1 MTSTTQSYITAVQQ
15 HHQTVRSDSVT
26 THTVS
31 TGPVRYVNHRCV
43 SGSLVGLLIA
53 GLVIPGPSAAGTHD
67 SGGAIG
73 GVSAPAQEIIS
84 EDVRYEQD
92 SRPHRGIEYA
102 TGKARHANTDQ
113 FGSRGTNG
121 VRIRGIPD
129 AACGAAAG
137 WTAPATHGR
146 PDMSVSNQSIRF
158 DGDEVIKAL
167 KFFLDPDEVT
177 EIRILNA
184 VTDDRRQPHTISG
197 YFDGEH
203 FAIVPAELMKL
214 KSASGL
220 YFIPSAVP
228 KELLARSANR
238 LKSADKGGTTTDA
251 DMRHRYWLLVDLDPV
266 RPAGISSTDEEH
278 QAAEELARTMRD
290 ALRAEG
296 WPDPVL
302 ADSGNGFHLVYGL
315 CLDAKDSGLVERV
328 LKALARRFST
338 DQVKVDTTTHNP
350 ARIWKLYGTWSAKG
364 DSTPERPHRMSRMV
378 EAPTCKEYVPEEA
391 LDALVAKWLPANPN
405 ADVPRGTR
413 RDAAFDL
420 DAWISEHDL
429 VNRFG
434 LGDWEVWR
442 TSDGVEAKRRIFK
455 TCPWD
460 PAHTNGSAV
469 LLRLPDGAIAAM
481 CQHAGCVDRD
491 WHSLRDVVEPG
502 WRENR
507 QAEGEA
513 AARPRAADVLIGL
526 ALGQNIELFHSPG
539 ADGDAYASIPMN
551 DHVENYPIA
560 GKRFKRWLGRLY
572 YKETGSSPTTQ
583 AVDDALGVLQGR
595 ALYDGAEHVV
605 AVRIADHDGK
615 IVIDLGD
622 PTWQAVVVGPDGWKV
637 VRSPV
642 KFIRP
647 RGLLAMPEPRH
658 GGSVNEWR
666 DLVNVPGDDD
676 WALLVTCVVAMFRPG
691 RPFPI
696 MCINGEQGSAK
707 SSLCRQIRALV
718 DPNTAPLR
726 AEPREVRDV
735 VIAGKN
741 AWLQAFDN
749 LSHLPAWLSDAFCR
763 MSTGGGFAT
772 RQLYEDDAEIVF
784 DVMRPVLLNGIDEV
798 STRSDLLD
806 RMVTISLPT
815 IAEDHRRLEA
825 EVNAEF
831 ERLRPRILGAL
842 LDGLSGAL
850 RNLPTVKV
858 DRLPRMADFA
868 LLGAAAEPALGLPAG
883 SFLAAYRANRQGV
896 HDVALDASP
905 IVPALLCLME
915 GQGSWSGVSRQ
926 LLQHLESD
934 ENSDE
939 RQRRS
944 RSWPQNARQLTS
956 MLKRIVPNLRA
967 KGLSVSF
974 GRHGHEG
981 VPITIEWTDGS
992 QHAPRVVAQQPT
1004 ACSTTA
1010 SASLMVAP
1018 MPAVEAS
1025 AGTHLSVQELLA
1037 RLRGSYAPEAAAATA
1052 TPGSVA

>member
-1 MTSTTQSYITAVQQ
+1 
-15 HHQTVRSDSVT
+15 
-26 THTVS
+26 
-31 TGPVRYVNHRCV
+31 
-43 SGSLVGLLIA
+43 
-53 GLVIPGPSAAGTHD
+53 
-67 SGGAIG
+67 
-73 GVSAPAQEIIS
+73 
-84 EDVRYEQD
+84 
-92 SRPHRGIEYA
+92 
-102 TGKARHANTDQ
+102 
-113 FGSRGTNG
+113 
-121 VRIRGIPD
+121 
-129 AACGAAAG
+129 
-137 WTAPATHGR
+137 
-146 PDMSVSNQSIRF
+146 MSVSLQSIRF
-158 DGDEVIKAL
+158 DGDEIIRTL

-203 FAIVPAELMKL
+203 FAIVPAELLML

-315 CLDAKDSGLVERV
+315 YLDAKDNGLVERV

-364 DSTPERPHRMSRMV
+364 DSTAARPHRMSRMV

-405 ADVPRGTR
+405 ADIPRGTR
-413 RDAAFDL
+413 RDAGFDL

-434 LGDWEVWR
+434 LGDWEAWR
-442 TSDGVEAKRRIFK
+442 TSDGAEAKRRIFK

-469 LLRLPDGAIAAM
+469 LLRFSDGAVAAM
-481 CQHAGCVDRD
+481 CQHAGCTGKD
-491 WHSLRDVVEPG
+491 WHALRDVAEPG
-502 WRENR
+502 WRERR
-507 QAEGEA
+507 QAQGEA
-513 AARPRAADVLIGL
+513 VRPRPADVLIGL
-526 ALGQNIELFHSPG
+526 ALDEGIELFCSPG
-539 ADGDAYASIPMN
+539 ADGDAYVSIPVK
-551 DHVENYPIA
+551 DHVENYPLA
-560 GKRFKRWLGRLY
+560 GKRFRRWLGRLY
-572 YKETGSSPTTQ
+572 YRETGSSPTTQ
-583 AVDDALGVLQGR
+583 AVDDALGVLQGK
-595 ALYDGAEHVV
+595 ALYDGAEYPV
-605 AVRIADHDGK
+605 AVRIAEHKSG

-622 PTWQAVVVGPDGWKV
+622 ATWQAVVVGPDGWRV
-637 VRSPV
+637 TPSPV
-642 KFIRP
+642 KFVRP
-647 RGLLAMPEPRH
+647 RGLLALPEPVR
-658 GGSVNEWR
+658 GGNVSEWR
-666 DLVNVPGDDD
+666 DLINVQSDDD
-676 WALLVTCVVAMFRPG
+676 WALLVTCVTAMFRPG
-691 RPFPI
+691 LPFPI
-696 MCINGEQGSAK
+696 LLVNGEQGSAK
-707 SSLCRQIRALV
+707 SSLCRQVRALV
-718 DPNTAPLR
+718 DPNQAPLR

-741 AWLQAFDN
+741 GWLQAFDN
-749 LSHLPAWLSDAFCR
+749 LSHIPPWLSDALCR

-772 RQLYEDDAEIVF
+772 RQLYEDDAEVVF
-784 DVMRPVLLNGIDEV
+784 DVMRPVMINGIDEV

-806 RMVTISLPT
+806 RMVTITLPS
-815 IAEDHRRLEA
+815 IADNRRRKEA
-825 EVNAEF
+825 EINTEF
-831 ERLRPRILGAL
+831 DRRRPCILGAIL
-842 LDGLSGAL
+842 NGFSAGL
-850 RNLPTVKV
+850 RNVSSVKV
-858 DRLPRMADFA
+858 DALPRMADFA
-868 LLGAAAEPALGLPAG
+868 LLGAAAEPALGLPPG

-905 IVPALLCLME
+905 IVPALLSVME

-934 ENSDE
+934 DNSDQ

-981 VPITIEWTDGS
+981 VPITIAWTDGS
-992 QHAPRVVAQQPT
+992 PHTSRGVAQQPT
-1004 ACSTTA
+1004 ACCTTA
-1010 SASLMVAP
+1010 SASLMVVP
-1018 MPAVEAS
+1018 TPAVEAS
-1025 AGTHLSVQELLA
+1025 AETRWSLSDFRA
-1037 RLRGSYAPEAAAATA
+1037 RLRGSYAPDAAAATA